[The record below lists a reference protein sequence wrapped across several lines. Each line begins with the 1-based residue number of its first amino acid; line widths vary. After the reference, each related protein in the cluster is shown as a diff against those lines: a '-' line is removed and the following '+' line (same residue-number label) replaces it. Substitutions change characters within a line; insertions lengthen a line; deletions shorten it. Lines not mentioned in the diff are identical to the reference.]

1 MGKPPTG
8 RLGLR
13 AAPPGHPG
21 RWALSEHVME
31 GSGLRGYGAM
41 WSAAASPGPVCEKPK
56 DSVSVASETLWG
68 ATPRRKKHLCKGKRK
83 KELNFR
89 HKQRRQVRMGVLTSL
104 RKGHLEWMEQV
115 SAVTPPEE
123 KWQNKSSVQEGTA
136 QPWKGR
142 SVRLDTQAA
151 CGQGTQ
157 DCAAQSRKRQS
168 RCRVPKSPSH

>member
-68 ATPRRKKHLCKGKRK
+68 APPPR
-83 KELNFR
+83 
-89 HKQRRQVRMGVLTSL
+89 
-104 RKGHLEWMEQV
+104 
-115 SAVTPPEE
+115 EE
-123 KWQNKSSVQEGTA
+123 KNIFA
-136 QPWKGR
+136 KGR
-142 SVRLDTQAA
+142 E
-151 CGQGTQ
+151 
-157 DCAAQSRKRQS
+157 
-168 RCRVPKSPSH
+168 KSKEGGKNVL